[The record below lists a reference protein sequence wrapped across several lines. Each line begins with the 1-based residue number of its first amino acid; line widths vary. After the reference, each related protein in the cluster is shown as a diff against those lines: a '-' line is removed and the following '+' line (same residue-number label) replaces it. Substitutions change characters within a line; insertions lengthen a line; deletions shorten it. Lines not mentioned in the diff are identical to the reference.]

1 MKLIYTIVGTLI
13 VLFIITFSLQNTSS
27 VVLSYYD
34 FFEWTIPS
42 YLLIFIFFGIGVV
55 FAGLFGIVERF
66 RLIGRNRRLSKKVRE
81 LEKNQAVIDVRANE
95 ETDTIINQ

>member
-55 FAGLFGIVERF
+55 FA
-66 RLIGRNRRLSKKVRE
+66 
-81 LEKNQAVIDVRANE
+81 
-95 ETDTIINQ
+95 

>member
-13 VLFIITFSLQNTSS
+13 VLFIITFSLENTIP
-27 VVLSYYD
+27 VNLSYYD

-42 YLLIFIFFGIGVV
+42 YLLIFIFFGIGVI
-55 FAGLFGIVERF
+55 FAGFFGIVERF
-66 RLIGRNRRLSKKVRE
+66 RLAGRNRQLSKKVRE

-95 ETDTIINQ
+95 ETDTTNNQ